1 MRTLLRLLGIVRGDA
16 RRREPVVLP
25 AWVRRGAPIVVAG
38 VVVVLAVLTTG
49 VWLTIRSILP

>member
-1 MRTLLRLLGIVRGDA
+1 
-16 RRREPVVLP
+16 VLP